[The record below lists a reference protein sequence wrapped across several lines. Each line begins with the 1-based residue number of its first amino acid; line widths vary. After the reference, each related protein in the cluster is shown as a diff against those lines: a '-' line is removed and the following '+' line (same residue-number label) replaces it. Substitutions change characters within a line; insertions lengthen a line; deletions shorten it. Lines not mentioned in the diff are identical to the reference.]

1 MAVVLDYDN
10 VSAPA
15 RRLACQIL
23 TDFTR
28 ECSQY
33 QRELLILGVSGEVG
47 KHVLSVTKKKN
58 LKILKKKLKMY
69 QKRNK
74 FFFIF
79 RPI

>member
-47 KHVLSVTKKKN
+47 KHVLSVTKKK
-58 LKILKKKLKMY
+58 
-69 QKRNK
+69 
-74 FFFIF
+74 
-79 RPI
+79 

>member
-1 MAVVLDYDN
+1 MAVVLDYNN

-47 KHVLSVTKKKN
+47 KHVLSVTKKN
-58 LKILKKKLKMY
+58 LKI
-69 QKRNK
+69 
-74 FFFIF
+74 
-79 RPI
+79 

>member
-28 ECSQY
+28 ECRQY

-47 KHVLSVTKKKN
+47 KHVSKKERIFLYFQTH
-58 LKILKKKLKMY
+58 LKI
-69 QKRNK
+69 
-74 FFFIF
+74 
-79 RPI
+79 

>member
-47 KHVLSVTKKKN
+47 KHVLSVTKKKKFKN
-58 LKILKKKLKMY
+58 LKKKIKNLK
-69 QKRNK
+69 KK
-74 FFFIF
+74 KKIFFYFQTH
-79 RPI
+79 